1 MRRCSALLLA
11 GALLAVP
18 ACQRGG
24 DGPET
29 ISRERFV
36 ETVVALRT
44 ARFPHPASL
53 ATAEDSAKARADS
66 ARIRAAVLEEHG
78 VTAEELQA
86 FVTAHRSDTE
96 ELAELWGEI
105 TERAARADSIVR
117 ADSARAD
124 SAAHPL
130 PEPGAPAEAPT
141 VAPAAP
147 PRDPVREA
155 PPPGLPARP
164 AERRK
169 S

>member
-18 ACQRGG
+18 ACERGG
-24 DGPET
+24 EGQET

-44 ARFPHPASL
+44 ARFPHPSAV
-53 ATAEDSAKARADS
+53 ATAEDTARARADS

-86 FVTAHRSDTE
+86 FVTAHRSETE
-96 ELAELWGEI
+96 ELAELWEEI
-105 TERAARADSIVR
+105 TERAARVDSIMR

-130 PEPGAPAEAPT
+130 PEPGAPAEVPV

-147 PRDPVREA
+147 PREPVREA
-155 PPPGLPARP
+155 PPTGLPARP
-164 AERRK
+164 SERRK
-169 S
+169 G